1 MTASALYVGDVTHK
15 RFRPRVH
22 ALRYGIFQ
30 IYLDLDEAQALSDAS
45 LVFGFNKT
53 RLLSFFEHDHGDGST
68 TPLKTQIEAR
78 VAAEGYATGGPVRV
92 MGLPRVLGFVF
103 NPITLY
109 FCHRPDGRLS
119 AMVYEVNNT
128 FGDRTTYVLPVSG
141 STVTEHSAAKAMH
154 VSPFMDMDHDYD
166 FLLHEPDEKFLLSIH
181 VRRQDVLWLTASFAA
196 QRRPFTDRAL
206 LAAWTSH
213 PLLTLKV
220 VAGIHWEALKIWL
233 KGVGYRGKRHGRMS
247 FGDYARP
254 IRGSTSSNSELMSP
268 QQE

>member
-1 MTASALYVGDVTHK
+1 MTASALYIGDVTHK

-22 ALRYGIFQ
+22 TLRYGIFQ

-45 LVFGFNKT
+45 LVFGFNKS
-53 RLLSFFEHDHGDGST
+53 RLLSFFERDHGDGSA
-68 TPLKTQIEAR
+68 TPLKAQIEAR

-92 MGLPRVLGFVF
+92 MGLPRVFGFVF

-109 FCHRPDGRLS
+109 FCHRPDGALS

-128 FGDRTTYVLPVSG
+128 FGDRTTYVLPATGRPV
-141 STVTEHSAAKAMH
+141 VEHGAAKSMH
-154 VSPFMDMDHDYD
+154 VSPFMDMDHHYD

-181 VRRQDVLWLTASFAA
+181 VRRSDVLWLTAGFAA
-196 QRRPFTDRAL
+196 ERRPFTDRAL
-206 LAAWTSH
+206 LAAWASH

-233 KGVGYRGKRHGRMS
+233 KGVGYRGKPHGRMG
-247 FGDYARP
+247 FGDYARA
-254 IRGSTSSNSELMSP
+254 IKGSTSDNSAVMSP